1 MAFQVSG
8 NIIIS
13 CHMTITLFKF
23 DIKTHDISKLKFVDF
38 EEHFSAD
45 LSFCPSTICLN
56 EDILSCSSK
65 ENLQVIQVV
74 IADTSKG
81 SAEDKK
87 KSRRSLEG
95 SRRPDVKRQKSPSN
109 HFSRKQ
115 Q

>member
-1 MAFQVSG
+1 MSG

-109 HFSRKQ
+109 YFSRKPL
-115 Q
+115 